1 MSKETPVYGG
11 QALLEGVMF
20 TGKDHMVT
28 AVRRND
34 DSIEYYYVKKEKK
47 PIYQKLKKI
56 PFVRGVVALIESAG
70 FGSRHLQFSSE
81 RYDVNPGE
89 EELEGEEPSKLQMI
103 LGVAVVGVISFIFS
117 KLIFSFHPPS
127 NIYMYM

>member
-1 MSKETPVYGG
+1 MSKETPIYGG

-56 PFVRGVVALIESAG
+56 LIPFQKNNFHIEDLHRLNLIKTY
-70 FGSRHLQFSSE
+70 Q
-81 RYDVNPGE
+81 
-89 EELEGEEPSKLQMI
+89 I
-103 LGVAVVGVISFIFS
+103 LSIKYKQPV
-117 KLIFSFHPPS
+117 PPS
-127 NIYMYM
+127 SD